1 MSDHDPDRDRTAEDD
16 PARSPVD
23 FDSESDSDSDSGSD
37 SDPDAASTIGTQLDE
52 GLTFERP
59 PIEPERPEPENA
71 LFVVLGVLGTVA
83 LLASAFAPG
92 LI

>member
-16 PARSPVD
+16 PVRSPVG
-23 FDSESDSDSDSGSD
+23 FDPDSDSDSG

-59 PIEPERPEPENA
+59 PIEPERPKPENA
-71 LFVVLGVLGTVA
+71 LFVVLGVLGTVV